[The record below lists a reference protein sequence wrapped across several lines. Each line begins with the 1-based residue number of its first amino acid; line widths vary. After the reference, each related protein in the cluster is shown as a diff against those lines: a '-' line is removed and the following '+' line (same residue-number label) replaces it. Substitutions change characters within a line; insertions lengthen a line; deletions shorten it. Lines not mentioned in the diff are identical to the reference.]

1 MFVYLILPGHNCCA
15 VDLRNGLWW
24 RSIWRW
30 LPPSSHLHC
39 QLHQRCVA
47 HVPFVFLR
55 CVYKL
60 KSGQSSC
67 TSLFIHCCSWIS
79 LLPPNNISAEPNQCC
94 GYKAIMS
101 VMLCLTAN
109 SLSVMWD
116 NHTTENRDWISWWLS
131 NAGFLHPTPLVSS
144 GPHVSDPVTTDCLFS
159 QLCLAYFCHPLQ
171 LQRDAYVTQ
180 HTMHDHQRRC
190 LSERNQFSPSVLALP
205 FPIAQS
211 SAFLLSV
218 ACVLS
223 LSCLYER
230 TVGVPSWLL
239 TSTATTLPTNHNTV
253 WSLFFMKHSA
263 QR

>member
-39 QLHQRCVA
+39 RLQQRCVA
-47 HVPFVFLR
+47 HFPFVFLR

-116 NHTTENRDWISWWLS
+116 NHTAENRDWISWWLS
-131 NAGFLHPTPLVSS
+131 SAGFLHPTPLGFQWPPRLRPCHYRLLVFAIM
-144 GPHVSDPVTTDCLFS
+144 PCL
-159 QLCLAYFCHPLQ
+159 L
-171 LQRDAYVTQ
+171 
-180 HTMHDHQRRC
+180 
-190 LSERNQFSPSVLALP
+190 LSSPSAAARRLCNTTYDAWSSAPLSLRKKSIFPISSRLALSN
-205 FPIAQS
+205 S
-211 SAFLLSV
+211 SILLLS
-218 ACVLS
+218 S
-223 LSCLYER
+223 LC
-230 TVGVPSWLL
+230 GVCSHSLL
-239 TSTATTLPTNHNTV
+239 PVWANSGSPFMVTN
-253 WSLFFMKHSA
+253 
-263 QR
+263 